1 MLRGGQFS
9 PEYGGG
15 AISVAKAK
23 GQEQAAG
30 GALGPR
36 AEPGAR
42 SPQTF
47 RELGRPCEVPWTEQ
61 VLRDGSNVRAGS
73 GGWGWGL

>member
-15 AISVAKAK
+15 AITAAKAE

-30 GALGPR
+30 EALGPR

-42 SPQTF
+42 SPQAF
-47 RELGRPCEVPWTEQ
+47 RELGRPWVVPWIEQ
-61 VLRDGSNVRAGS
+61 GLRDGSNVRAGS